1 MIKKNKIAITILS
14 FIILHFPSLFSQTHD
29 FGFVRNDSVKFTNT
43 EGITIDLPWLGGINS
58 CQFFE
63 VDLDQ
68 NGIDD
73 LIIYDKHGGRILPFL
88 KFNSCGFQKFIF
100 APEYRESFPPFE
112 SWVQNHDFN
121 LDGKMDLYTYTT
133 AGIRVYKNTSDGEN
147 LNFSLHSPRL
157 TSNYGSGVPI
167 NLFCNS
173 EDYPAIA
180 DIDNDGDL
188 DILNFWTLG
197 MYIDYH
203 KSKSIETFSDLDSL
217 YFELETRCWGYF
229 SEHESSNIL
238 FLDDEC
244 NNKSILSENTYRHT
258 GSTLFTYDFFG
269 NGVQDLLVGDV
280 DYPQLI
286 LLKNGGTVDSAYMI
300 LQDTLFPNAQKPVRL
315 YSMPT
320 ANLIDIN
327 FDGKL
332 DLLVSPFDPSLDK
345 SENKKSIWAYLNTGT
360 NEFPNFEFHTDAF
373 MQNQMIDF
381 GSGAYPTF
389 CDINGNGLS
398 DIIAGNWGEYDSS
411 KYIGTILKSYYSAS
425 LSLIINNGTP
435 DLPSFEEIDDDLGN
449 LRQYGILGLSPTAFD
464 IDNDGDVDIIAG
476 HSDGSLILLENIAG
490 ENNSPIFNP
499 PIFDYSSINVGYFA
513 APQLFDIDK
522 DGIIDLL
529 IGNRAGK
536 ITFYKNTGTSEIPN
550 FTFVTDFLGGID
562 VRDYNLSYFGYSTP
576 SFFLHNDTTYLFVGT
591 ERGKNHLYK
600 NIDNNLDG
608 NFTLVEEEM
617 FFIRNN
623 NRYPINEG
631 IRTAVAI
638 KDLNNDNLPEI
649 LIGNFAGGLSF
660 FSGTQAPPI
669 DIGISQNEI
678 QSLKIIPNP
687 TQSFF
692 QVITPT
698 NNKTTNIKVYDL
710 RGRLIKNFS
719 ANLNNQ
725 YDISMV
731 KTGIYYCVISLQN
744 GFSKTIKLIKQN

>member
-1 MIKKNKIAITILS
+1 MIKNKLVIAILCFILIP
-14 FIILHFPSLFSQTHD
+14 FLGLFSQTHD
-29 FGFVRNDSVKFTNT
+29 FGFSRNDSVQYTNI
-43 EGITIDLPWLGGINS
+43 EGLTIDLPWLGGMNS

-112 SWVQNHDFN
+112 SWVQSHDFN

-133 AGIRVYKNTSDGEN
+133 AGIRVYKNTSDDEN
-147 LNFSLHSPRL
+147 LSFALHSPRL

-197 MYIDYH
+197 MYVDYH
-203 KSKSIETFSDLDSL
+203 KNKSIENFGELDSL

-244 NNKSILSENTYRHT
+244 NNKTNLSENTYRHT
-258 GSTLFTYDFFG
+258 GSTLLAYDFFG
-269 NGVQDLLVGDV
+269 NGVQDLLIGDV
-280 DYPQLI
+280 DYPLLI
-286 LLKNGGTVDSAYMI
+286 LLKNGGTVDSAYMV

-315 YSMPT
+315 YSMPV
-320 ANLIDIN
+320 AKLIDIN
-327 FDGKL
+327 FDGQL

-345 SENKKSIWAYLNTGT
+345 SENKNSVWAYLNTGT
-360 NEFPNFEFHTDAF
+360 NEFPSFEFLTDAF
-373 MQNQMIDF
+373 MQNRMIDF

-398 DIIAGNWGEYDSS
+398 DIIVGNWGKYDSS
-411 KYIGTILKSYYSAS
+411 EYIGTILKSHYSSS
-425 LSLIINNGTP
+425 LSLIVNNGTP
-435 DLPSFEEIDDDLGN
+435 DLPSFEEINDDFGN
-449 LRQYGILGLSPTAFD
+449 LRKYGLLGLYPTAYD
-464 IDNDGDVDIIAG
+464 IDNDGDIDIIVG
-476 HSDGSLILLENIAG
+476 HSDGSLILLENTAG
-490 ENNSPIFNP
+490 ENNLPVFNTP
-499 PIFDYSSINVGYFA
+499 TFNYLSIDVGHYST
-513 APQLFDIDK
+513 PQLFDIDN
-522 DGIIDLL
+522 DGKTDLL

-536 ITFYKNTGTSEIPN
+536 ITFYRNTGTSEIPN
-550 FTFVTDFLGGID
+550 FTFITDFLGGVD
-562 VRDYNLSYFGYSTP
+562 VRNYNLSYFGYSTP
-576 SFFLHNDTTYLFVGT
+576 CFFRHNDTTYLFVGT
-591 ERGKNHLYK
+591 EGGKNHYYK
-600 NIDNNLDG
+600 DIDDNLDG

-617 FFIRNN
+617 FFVRNN

-631 IRTAVAI
+631 IRTAVAV

-649 LIGNFAGGLSF
+649 IIGNFAGGLSF
-660 FSGTQAPPI
+660 YSGIQAPPI
-669 DIGISQNEI
+669 NIGILKNNINSF
-678 QSLKIIPNP
+678 KIIPNP
-687 TQSFF
+687 TQGLFRIETAE
-692 QVITPT
+692 Q
-698 NNKTTNIKVYDL
+698 NKPSSIKVYDI
-710 RGRLIKNFS
+710 RGRLIKTFLVNM
-719 ANLNNQ
+719 NDQ
-725 YDISMV
+725 YDISMLKSGV
-731 KTGIYYCVISLQN
+731 YYCVVYLKN
-744 GFSKTIKLIKQN
+744 GFSKTIKLIKQE